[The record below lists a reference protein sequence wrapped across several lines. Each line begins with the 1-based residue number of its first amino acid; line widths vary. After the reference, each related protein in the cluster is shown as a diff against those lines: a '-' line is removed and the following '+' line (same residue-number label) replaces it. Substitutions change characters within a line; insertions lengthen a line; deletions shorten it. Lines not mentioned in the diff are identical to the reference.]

1 MAWGAQPR
9 SRAWAASLVKAV
21 GTSTL
26 AGSVPSVSKVRA
38 AAVSGV
44 GPGSD
49 DMFGVGCVGVHGVVL
64 QWQQVK
70 SGAADFFE
78 AVFVC
83 FEEVP
88 FAPRD
93 VLDCFLPHSGVGGGP
108 VDGHGG
114 DFF

>member
-1 MAWGAQPR
+1 MSPPSAAPSMSMGA
-9 SRAWAASLVKAV
+9 
-21 GTSTL
+21 STL
-26 AGSVPSVSKVRA
+26 AGSVPSVPKVRA

-49 DMFGVGCVGVHGVVL
+49 DVDGVGCVGVHGVIL
-64 QWQQVK
+64 QWQQVE

-88 FAPRD
+88 FAPWD

>member
-1 MAWGAQPR
+1 MSPPSAAPSRRVGA
-9 SRAWAASLVKAV
+9 
-21 GTSTL
+21 STL
-26 AGSVPSVSKVRA
+26 VGRVPAVLKVR
-38 AAVSGV
+38 GGCGECV

-49 DMFGVGCVGVHGVVL
+49 DMFGVGCVGVDGVVL
-64 QWQQVK
+64 QWQQVE